1 MTKPV
6 AMGADMARKGGTR
19 AGYIDAA
26 IDASLQLFTIT
37 YLAFFSA
44 AVLLL
49 TCDHVG
55 LVDLAAFDPSAWD
68 SVITAA
74 VGSGVLAFCE
84 IFRDLL
90 SFHRKKRLLAR
101 WKAAAAAGLDGV
113 GPAVVRSHLRLF
125 SRARTCGPMKPLR
138 RSLP

>member
-1 MTKPV
+1 
-6 AMGADMARKGGTR
+6 MARKDGTR
-19 AGYIDAA
+19 ARYIEAA

-55 LVDLAAFDPSAWD
+55 LVDLAAFDPRAWD

-101 WKAAAAAGLDGV
+101 WKAAAAAAGQ
-113 GPAVVRSHLRLF
+113 AKLR
-125 SRARTCGPMKPLR
+125 AAMA
-138 RSLP
+138 

>member
-6 AMGADMARKGGTR
+6 AMGADIARKGGTR

-26 IDASLQLFTIT
+26 IDASPQFFTIT
-37 YLAFFSA
+37 YLALFSA

-55 LVDLAAFDPSAWD
+55 LVDLAAFARSAWD

-74 VGSGVLAFCE
+74 VGSGVL
-84 IFRDLL
+84 
-90 SFHRKKRLLAR
+90 
-101 WKAAAAAGLDGV
+101 
-113 GPAVVRSHLRLF
+113 GP
-125 SRARTCGPMKPLR
+125 G
-138 RSLP
+138 

>member
-1 MTKPV
+1 
-6 AMGADMARKGGTR
+6 MARKDGTR
-19 AGYIDAA
+19 ARYIEAA

-55 LVDLAAFDPSAWD
+55 LVDLAAFDSRAWD

-74 VGSGVLAFCE
+74 VVKQILPRRVPQKGV
-84 IFRDLL
+84 
-90 SFHRKKRLLAR
+90 
-101 WKAAAAAGLDGV
+101 
-113 GPAVVRSHLRLF
+113 PF
-125 SRARTCGPMKPLR
+125 SR
-138 RSLP
+138 